1 MSIFT
6 LGRLKNH
13 KITHLHPH
21 STMCMSRTR
30 LQLKINNFFLTSCLF
45 QPFTLGRQSEFVAN
59 LCDETQIFTHQTAVD
74 SDFTQNF
81 WVKIWR
87 GGSLRPSIGNY
98 NWNLS
103 SRTWTSAKSLLGP
116 STRKKWSNKSHSGAS
131 ISQEKSK
138 WNIFYTMSNNS
149 LKWNRIRDKHWV
161 HLLFISGSSSPG
173 AVFSPIGFGP
183 GGSGWWNG
191 IRDKHWVQ
199 LLSI

>member
-1 MSIFT
+1 MYAFSLKFNVCSKCVLLPWMNICTNFT
-6 LGRLKNH
+6 LW
-13 KITHLHPH
+13 
-21 STMCMSRTR
+21 
-30 LQLKINNFFLTSCLF
+30 
-45 QPFTLGRQSEFVAN
+45 
-59 LCDETQIFTHQTAVD
+59 TQILLRNTRVD

-87 GGSLRPSIGNY
+87 VESLRPSIGNY

-161 HLLFISGSSSPG
+161 HLLFISGSD
-173 AVFSPIGFGP
+173 PIGEKKRP
-183 GGSGWWNG
+183 
-191 IRDKHWVQ
+191 RRRQAADK
-199 LLSI
+199 